1 MLLVP
6 GNEHE
11 IKSAAELL
19 GDDLD
24 GAVILA
30 DKGYQSSELAAHI
43 LAAGGFPN
51 IPSKEGTKEPLPYN
65 KELGKLRRMVENFF
79 CRIKRSRRVNTRYD
93 MLAKTCISFII
104 LAALDDWIR
113 F

>member
-11 IKSAAELL
+11 VNSAAELL
-19 GDDLD
+19 GENLK

-51 IPSKEGTKEPLPYN
+51 IPSRDGTKEPLPYD

-93 MLAKTCISFII
+93 RLTQTFMSFII